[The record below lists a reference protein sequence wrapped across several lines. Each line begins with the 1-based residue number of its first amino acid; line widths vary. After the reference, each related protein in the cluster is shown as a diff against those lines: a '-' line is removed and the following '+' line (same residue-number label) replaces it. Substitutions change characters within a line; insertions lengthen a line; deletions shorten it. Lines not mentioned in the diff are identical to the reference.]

1 MNKISLYKDKTRLL
15 SKGNLMR
22 YLIEKKMLVT
32 KDGVTT
38 PGLQATEHEL
48 SSLPY
53 RLLCFFIANKSRLI
67 TREEL
72 FTQIWEK
79 CNLIPSGAAL
89 ATQISTLRKLMAS
102 YGIAEDILLTKPKQG
117 FIFNA
122 TVEIIAEKE
131 LPLDEVINTLNR
143 FKGWGIGMGI
153 CLTLGIL
160 VYVLNSWLGV
170 SSNIEWYPIGTIK
183 NCPIYAPSND
193 MSLTVTSYYLHKA
206 GEFLQDNK
214 IKCSLHDKFL
224 EYIQHPGISE
234 INDVY
239 ETKQFYAY
247 CQWMKESYICNN
259 TYYSAGK
266 TNY

>member
-1 MNKISLYKDKTRLL
+1 
-15 SKGNLMR
+15 MR

-32 KDGVTT
+32 EDGVTT
-38 PGLQATEHEL
+38 PGLKSTEHEL

-53 RLLCFFIANKSRLI
+53 RLLCFFIANKSRLV

-72 FTQIWEK
+72 FIQIWEK
-79 CNLIPSGAAL
+79 HDLIPSGTAL
-89 ATQISTLRKLMAS
+89 ATQISSLRKLMAR
-102 YGIAEDILLTKPKQG
+102 YGIADDILLTKPKQG

-122 TVEIIAEKE
+122 TVETIVEEEEIPPVKAR
-131 LPLDEVINTLNR
+131 NTHNR
-143 FKGWGIGMGI
+143 LRAWGIGLGA
-153 CLTLGIL
+153 CFALGII
-160 VYVLNSWLGV
+160 VYVIHAWLGE
-170 SSNIEWYPIGTIK
+170 SSSIQWYRIGTVK
-183 NCPIYAPSND
+183 TCTIYAPGDD
-193 MSLTVTSYYLHKA
+193 MSLPVTSYYLRKA
-206 GEFLQDNK
+206 GEFLQENE
-214 IKCSLHDKFL
+214 IKCGMHDKIL

-266 TNY
+266 TK

>member
-1 MNKISLYKDKTRLL
+1 
-15 SKGNLMR
+15 MR

-32 KDGVTT
+32 EDGVTT
-38 PGLQATEHEL
+38 PGLKSTEHEL

-53 RLLCFFIANKSRLI
+53 RLLCFFIANKSRLV

-72 FTQIWEK
+72 FIQIWEK
-79 CNLIPSGAAL
+79 HDLIPSGTAL
-89 ATQISTLRKLMAS
+89 ATQISSLRKLMAK
-102 YGIAEDILLTKPKQG
+102 YGIADDILLTKPKQG

-122 TVEIIAEKE
+122 IVETIVEEEEIPPVKAR
-131 LPLDEVINTLNR
+131 NTLNR
-143 FKGWGIGMGI
+143 LRAWGFGLGASF
-153 CLTLGIL
+153 TLGII
-160 VYVLNSWLGV
+160 VYVIHAWV
-170 SSNIEWYPIGTIK
+170 AESSNIQWFRIGTVK
-183 NCPIYAPSND
+183 TCTIYAPGDD
-193 MSLTVTSYYLHKA
+193 MSLPVTSYYLRKA
-206 GEFLQDNK
+206 GEFLQENE
-214 IKCSLHDKFL
+214 IKCGMHDKIL

-266 TNY
+266 TK